1 MKMNRRKMGAV
12 VLAAAL
18 GAGILGWSKV
28 APESFNTKK
37 EAKSDYIQPK
47 AKPKPGFNMVV
58 KVVDGDT
65 IDVQIGEKIERVRMI
80 GVDTPETVD
89 SRKTAQCFGKE
100 ASNKTK
106 EMLGGKNVR
115 LESDSTQDDRDKY
128 GRLLR

>member
-1 MKMNRRKMGAV
+1 
-12 VLAAAL
+12 
-18 GAGILGWSKV
+18 
-28 APESFNTKK
+28 
-37 EAKSDYIQPK
+37 
-47 AKPKPGFNMVV
+47 
-58 KVVDGDT
+58 
-65 IDVQIGEKIERVRMI
+65 MI

-128 GRLLR
+128 GRLLRYIFLEDGTNYNKWLIENGYAHEYTYEIPYKFQAEFKAAERVSRGANRGLWAPSACSN